1 MEVKLAYTKRLA
13 MHVLVL
19 VVMLSAP
26 VVAHEEQAP
35 DVTGN
40 WSVMFDG
47 PQGMVRMETMF
58 AQDDEEITGTVSGP
72 MGSGVEL
79 AGKIEGNTIAFAF
92 RIDMAQ
98 TSIRMSFTG
107 EVSKDEESGRM
118 TIAGTM
124 DGQMMDSDTVSF
136 SRPFRAQRQE
146 G

>member
-1 MEVKLAYTKRLA
+1 MEVTLAYTKRLTPLA
-13 MHVLVL
+13 LVL
-19 VVMLSAP
+19 VIILSAP

-35 DVTGN
+35 DVTGD

-79 AGKIEGNTIAFAF
+79 VGTIEGSSIAFEF
-92 RIDMAQ
+92 RINMAE

-107 EVSKDEESGRM
+107 EVSKDEENGRM
-118 TIAGTM
+118 TIAGMM
-124 DGQMMDSDTVSF
+124 DGQMMDSDTVNF
-136 SRPFRAQRQE
+136 SRPFRAQRKD

>member
-79 AGKIEGNTIAFAF
+79 VGTIEGSSIAFEF
-92 RIDMAQ
+92 RINMAE